1 MNRFDK
7 SRYRG
12 PKKPPRAEIVSPY
25 EAAPRLVVGLQP
37 VREAIRAWK
46 GRLGAVVVEKSA
58 GEAAGR
64 LDALARFAADQ
75 GVSHVERTTRTE
87 LDRLAAGSTH
97 QGAAAWA
104 PGLALVEAEAVLAD
118 PRLLAV
124 ALDGVQD
131 PHNFGA
137 TIRSAVALGATAV
150 VWAEHASAPLSMA
163 TFRAS
168 AGAIEHA
175 TLCRVASLVRFL
187 DDAVAAG
194 ARVVGLA
201 PDAERPLHE
210 LPLDGPLVLVI
221 GSEHEGLSRAVR
233 KRCTSLG
240 RLVLRGPVDSLNAS
254 VAAALSLYASQ
265 LIRETSKG

>member
-1 MNRFDK
+1 MSRFDK

-25 EAAPRLVVGLQP
+25 EGAPRLVVGLQP

-46 GRLGAVVVEKSA
+46 SRLGAVIVEKST

-64 LDALARFAADQ
+64 LDALSRFAEDQ
-75 GVSHVERTTRTE
+75 GVSHVERATRTE

-104 PGLALVEAEAVLAD
+104 PALPLVEPEAVLAN
-118 PRLLAV
+118 PGLLAL

-131 PHNFGA
+131 PQNFGA
-137 TIRSAVALGATAV
+137 VIRSAVALGATAF
-150 VWAEHASAPLSMA
+150 VWAEHASAPLSVA

-175 TLCRVASLVRFL
+175 PLCRVGSLVRFL

-201 PDAERPLHE
+201 PDADKPLHE
-210 LPLDGPLVLVI
+210 LSLGGPLVLVI
-221 GSEHEGLSRAVR
+221 GSEHEGLGRAVR
-233 KRCTSLG
+233 KRCTALG
-240 RLVLRGPVDSLNAS
+240 RLVLRGPVESLNAS

-265 LIRETSKG
+265 LIR